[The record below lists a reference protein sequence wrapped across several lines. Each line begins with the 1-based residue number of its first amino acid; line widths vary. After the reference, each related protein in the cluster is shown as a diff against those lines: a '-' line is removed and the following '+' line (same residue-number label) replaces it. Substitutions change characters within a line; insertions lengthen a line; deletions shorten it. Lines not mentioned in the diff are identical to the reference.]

1 MSTPCVARAD
11 ATSPDRLSPAESFA
25 EDGTPTSAGGSVAS
39 VPAPTTVARSTSWYV
54 LRHPQFRAYFAGSL
68 VSNLGTWLQ
77 NTAQMLLAYKMTHS
91 AFAVGLIAC
100 AQFSG
105 FLLIGPWAGTLANRM
120 GRKRVLIWAQIL
132 SAMVAAGLAALI
144 FKRHLTETYLVI
156 GALGTGLA
164 LTFSLPVQTAMV
176 AALVPEQETK
186 AALAMNSV
194 SYNGGRTF
202 APVLSLAV
210 LATIGPG
217 WAFAL
222 NTVSFLVFAWVIAA
236 VYPRTEPPQ
245 TKPVHSWSGLRFAI
259 RRPRIMLLLAMVAA
273 VTIAD
278 DPVLVLGPSLARHV
292 LAVSSVWP
300 AYFLS
305 ALGMGTV
312 LGGLLPPRP
321 TNSRRAAYPLAA
333 LAVSVMVF
341 AIGFSVW
348 ISFFAAVAAGVAGLL
363 TGASAQALLLDQAG
377 PRHATQVMG
386 LWAVAWAGS
395 KPVASLADGLLANH
409 VGVRW
414 TAMILALPAIGIALL
429 EMYPKNRYYKS
440 LLKSYIA
447 RYNLDHG

>member
-1 MSTPCVARAD
+1 
-11 ATSPDRLSPAESFA
+11 
-25 EDGTPTSAGGSVAS
+25 
-39 VPAPTTVARSTSWYV
+39 
-54 LRHPQFRAYFAGSL
+54 
-68 VSNLGTWLQ
+68 
-77 NTAQMLLAYKMTHS
+77 
-91 AFAVGLIAC
+91 
-100 AQFSG
+100 
-105 FLLIGPWAGTLANRM
+105 M
-120 GRKRVLIWAQIL
+120 GRKRVLIGAQIL
-132 SAMVAAGLAALI
+132 SAIVAAGLAALV
-144 FKRHLTETYLVI
+144 FKGHLTESELVI

-176 AALVPEQETK
+176 AALVPENDTK

-194 SYNGGRTF
+194 SYNGGRTL

-210 LATIGPG
+210 LASIGAG

-222 NTVSFLVFAWVIAA
+222 NTLSFLVFAFVIAV
-236 VYPRTEPPQ
+236 VYPRTESPQ
-245 TKPVHSWSGLRFAI
+245 DKPVHSWSGLRFAI

-312 LGGLLPPRP
+312 LGGLLPPRS
-321 TNSRRAAYPLAA
+321 TNARRVAFPLAA
-333 LAVSVMVF
+333 LAISVIVF
-341 AIGFSVW
+341 AFGFSVW
-348 ISFFAAVAAGVAGLL
+348 VSFFAAVAAGIAGLL

-409 VGVRW
+409 LGVRV
-414 TAMILALPAIGIALL
+414 TAMILALPAIGIAVL
-429 EMYPKNRYYKS
+429 EMCPENWFKS
-440 LLKSYIA
+440 LLKSYIK
-447 RYNLDHG
+447 RYNLDHV